1 MQNIPWGL
9 QITAIGMGMVFL
21 MLLILMGSLMIMTGL
36 DKPPAEIEE
45 ADETPAI
52 AAAPLAAAAGGMSDA
67 ELAAIAVAI
76 HTAQAGGNAPALVA
90 NQSGSG
96 LTDSRWVAVGRS
108 LHTTTWQRS

>member
-52 AAAPLAAAAGGMSDA
+52 EAAPLAAATGGMSDA